1 MQRQTFTR
9 ALLGAAIAALALG
22 AQAQGNYPSKPV
34 RLIVPFPPGGSV
46 DYVARTISQ
55 KFAEHLGQSVVV
67 DNRGG
72 ASGTIGTYEAA
83 RAAPDGYTL
92 LLVFDSHAV
101 NASLYSIK
109 YDTFQSFDYVSLIG
123 TMPMALVTSKKSG
136 LASLRAVIDTAKAE
150 PGKLNYGSS
159 GVGGSNHLQPVAF
172 ARQAGVQ
179 LTHVPY
185 KGGGPMLTALLGG
198 EVDMVIGSLPT
209 VVNYIKA
216 GQVNAVAIGSPEP
229 MAQLPGVPTIASTV
243 PGYTAQSW
251 IGMVV
256 PRGVPRPVFEH
267 IQTALHKT
275 LADSAVR
282 GKMEADGFQIVNSSP
297 VEFEEQVRREA
308 KRWSQIIQAEH
319 IRVE

>member
-1 MQRQTFTR
+1 MTFCTFNK
-9 ALLGAAIAALALG
+9 ALLVGIAALVATALH
-22 AQAQGNYPSKPV
+22 AQEYPIKPV

-55 KFAEHLGQSVVV
+55 KFSENLGQSVVV

-101 NASLYSIK
+101 NNSLYNLK
-109 YDTFQSFDYVSLIG
+109 YDTFKSFDYISLIG

-136 LASLRAVIDTAKAE
+136 ITTVPALLEAAKAN

-159 GVGGSNHLQPVAF
+159 GVGGSNHLNPLAF
-172 ARQAGVQ
+172 ERQAGVR

-185 KGGGPMLTALLGG
+185 RGGGPMLTALLGG

-209 VVNYIKA
+209 VISYSKS
-216 GQVNAVAIGSPEP
+216 GQANIVAIGSKMPAP
-229 MAQLPGVPTIASTV
+229 QIPNVPTIDAV
-243 PGYTAQSW
+243 LPGYIAQSW
-251 IGMVV
+251 VGMMV
-256 PRGVPRPVFEH
+256 PAGVSKTVFSR
-267 IQTALHKT
+267 IQIALQKT
-275 LADSAVR
+275 LADPAVKT
-282 GKMEADGFQIVNSSP
+282 KMENDGFNIVNSSP
-297 VEFEEQVRREA
+297 TEFEEQVDRES
-308 KRWSQIIQAEH
+308 KRWAKIIRDANVK
-319 IRVE
+319 VE

>member
-1 MQRQTFTR
+1 MQPMTFVR
-9 ALLGAAIAALALG
+9 GLLGCTIAIFALG
-22 AQAQGNYPSKPV
+22 AQAQGGYPNKPV

-46 DYVARTISQ
+46 DYVARTISH
-55 KFAEHLGQSVVV
+55 KFALNLGQSVVV

-92 LLVFDSHAV
+92 LLVFDSHSV
-101 NASLYSIK
+101 NSSLYSIK

-123 TMPMALVTSKKSG
+123 TMPMVLVTSKKSG
-136 LASLRAVIDTAKAE
+136 LTSLRAVIDTARAQ

-159 GVGGSNHLQPVAF
+159 GVGGSNHLNPVVF

-185 KGGGPMLTALLGG
+185 KGGGPMLTGLLGS

-209 VVNYIKA
+209 VVNFIKA

-229 MAQLPGVPTIASTV
+229 VAQLPGVPTIASAV

-251 IGMVV
+251 VGMVV
-256 PRGVPRPVFEH
+256 PKGVPRPVFEH
-267 IQTALHKT
+267 IHAALRKT
-275 LADSAVR
+275 LTDPSVKA
-282 GKMEADGFQIVNSSP
+282 KMEADGFQIVNSAP
-297 VEFEEQVRREA
+297 ADFEAQVRRET
-308 KRWSQIIQAEH
+308 KRWSEIITAEK
-319 IRVE
+319 IKVE